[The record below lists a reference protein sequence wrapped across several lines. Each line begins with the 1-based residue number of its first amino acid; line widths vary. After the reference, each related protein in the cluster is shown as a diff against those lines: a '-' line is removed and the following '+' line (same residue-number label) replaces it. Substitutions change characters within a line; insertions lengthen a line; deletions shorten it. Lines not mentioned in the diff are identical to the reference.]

1 MTRRPILGVLTLIL
15 AAWLLWPPGA
25 LLAADWTASPGESL
39 QPLVERAG
47 DGDRL
52 ILPAGRYPGPLT
64 IDRSL
69 SVVAE
74 SGAVIDGGAQG
85 HAVTLAAPDIL
96 MEGLRIENW
105 GDDLTAMDAGIFV
118 DRSATGSV
126 IRDNDLQGP
135 GFGIRLDAV
144 RGVRVLDNRIRGDA
158 GRRSQD
164 RGNGIHLFNVEE
176 VLVAGNDIRRTR
188 DGIYIDTSRHS
199 ILRGNRLE
207 ELRYGVHY
215 MYAFDNRLE
224 GNVTRNTR
232 TGYALMQ
239 SKRLTV
245 LDNRSVNDE
254 NYGILM
260 NNITDSRLRGN
271 RVEGIRQPLDAAGQ
285 GLVSGGEGKA
295 IFIYNSQFNHFEANR
310 FTNSDIGIHLTAGS
324 EDNVLVGNAFVAN
337 RQQVMYV
344 ATRPQ
349 EWSADGRGNYWSDYL
364 GWDLAGDGIGDT
376 AFEPNDAVDRLLWR
390 YPAARLLMSS
400 PAVVALRW
408 VQRQFPIFRA
418 QGVRDSAPLMRAPDL
433 GGLRP

>member
-1 MTRRPILGVLTLIL
+1 MTRRPILGVLTLVL

-25 LLAADWTASPGESL
+25 LLAADWQASPGEPL

-52 ILPAGRYPGPLT
+52 ILPAGRYSGPLT

-69 SVVAE
+69 TVVAE
-74 SGAVIDGGAQG
+74 SGAVIDGGGSG
-85 HAVTLAAPDIL
+85 HAVILAAPEIL
-96 MEGLRIENW
+96 LEGLRIESW

-118 DRSATGSV
+118 DRRAADSV

-144 RGVRVLDNRIRGDA
+144 RGVRVLDNVIRGDTSL
-158 GRRSQD
+158 RSQD
-164 RGNGIHLFNVEE
+164 RGNGIHLFNVED

-199 ILRGNRLE
+199 TLRGNRLE

-232 TGYALMQ
+232 TGFALMQ

-260 NNITDSRLRGN
+260 NNITGSTLRGN
-271 RVEGIRQPLDAAGQ
+271 RVEGIRQPLDAEGQ

-295 IFIYNSQFNHFEANR
+295 IFIYNSQYNHLEANR
-310 FTNSDIGIHLTAGS
+310 FTDSDIGIHLTAGS
-324 EDNVLVGNAFVAN
+324 EDNVLVGNAFVDN

-344 ATRPQ
+344 ATRRQ

-376 AFEPNDAVDRLLWR
+376 AFEPNDAMDRLLWR
-390 YPAARLLMSS
+390 FPEARLLLHS

-418 QGVRDSAPLMRAPDL
+418 QGVRDSSPLMHDPDL